1 MVNNGLRNISRFPE
15 SVPDDVAT
23 GGNRTITDKPIYDP
37 DEVLDLARA
46 ESVMF
51 WTRGARLDAAKW
63 SLDTSDLSQLVA
75 TAIQDGR
82 FQGAQWC
89 QQSSDGPWAACDSW
103 SVTRSEWIDTAG
115 KYMDIT
121 YYLKFAISR
130 TGTVL
135 LMVSNHPE
143 QT

>member
-75 TAIQDGR
+75 TRHTGR
-82 FQGAQWC
+82 PLSGRPVVSAKLGRSVGGLRFLER
-89 QQSSDGPWAACDSW
+89 DS
-103 SVTRSEWIDTAG
+103 
-115 KYMDIT
+115 K
-121 YYLKFAISR
+121 
-130 TGTVL
+130 
-135 LMVSNHPE
+135 
-143 QT
+143 